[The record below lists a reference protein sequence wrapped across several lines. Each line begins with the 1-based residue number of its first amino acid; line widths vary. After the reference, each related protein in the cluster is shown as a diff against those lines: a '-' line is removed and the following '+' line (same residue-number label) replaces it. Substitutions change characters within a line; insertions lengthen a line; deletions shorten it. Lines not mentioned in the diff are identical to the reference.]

1 MPDDTLPV
9 TVHNISGNWELV
21 EINGEA
27 LPKGSFFYI
36 HFIRN
41 DRTYEIWTNFNSY
54 ADAPEYMTGSFNIKV
69 DEYALLL
76 ANYDFGYGDWNNNYI
91 LTVTPDTMTWVAEDD
106 PTFVQKFVRVDFIPY
121 DDPLSE

>member
-1 MPDDTLPV
+1 MTFTMVASISLLCSCVQKETMPDDTLPV

-54 ADAPEYMTGSFNIKV
+54 VDTPEYMTGSFNIKV
-69 DEYALLL
+69 DPRFQILHRSL
-76 ANYDFGYGDWNNNYI
+76 AF
-91 LTVTPDTMTWVAEDD
+91 
-106 PTFVQKFVRVDFIPY
+106 
-121 DDPLSE
+121 